1 MSWASPLLPDR
12 SRDVGVWRQG
22 WPFLPT
28 WRAARL
34 PFHQWMLGHGLAGR
48 RALLDLAVT
57 AAREAGLAEPR
68 VHVVK
73 SAVTIALADEGDA
86 MRWIMDALWEGG
98 VGPRSTLLAV
108 DEQHG
113 FDGLGRLMI
122 PEATGVTEALND

>member
-48 RALLDLAVT
+48 RALLELAVA

-68 VHVVK
+68 VHIFK
-73 SAVTIALADEGDA
+73 SAV
-86 MRWIMDALWEGG
+86 RWIMDARWEGG

-113 FDGLGRLMI
+113 FNGLGPASDPR
-122 PEATGVTEALND
+122 GDRRD